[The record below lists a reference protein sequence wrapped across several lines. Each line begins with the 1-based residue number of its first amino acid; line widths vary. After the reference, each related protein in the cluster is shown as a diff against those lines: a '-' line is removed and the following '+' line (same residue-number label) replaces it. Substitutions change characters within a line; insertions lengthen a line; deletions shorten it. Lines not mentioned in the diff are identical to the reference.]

1 MTLTDM
7 KESIFAALSPDFPSK
22 GQVHYLSST
31 GSTNDVLKELARQGA
46 PYGTSVNAGHQ
57 TGGHGRMGRSFHSP
71 EGMGIYMSILLR
83 PKCIPTQL
91 MHLTCAAAAAMCD
104 AVEKATGLRPGIKWT
119 NDLVFGK
126 RKLGGILTELGL
138 SPQGGVDYAIIGIG
152 INCRQKET
160 DFPEDIRQIAASLEM
175 VTGKRMD
182 PALLAAAMLE
192 SLQRMDDRLLTEKDT
207 ILADYRKNC
216 ITIGK
221 EISVVRGE
229 IIRYG
234 QALDVDAEGALIV
247 KYEDGTLETVNS
259 GEVSIRGMYG
269 YV

>member
-1 MTLTDM
+1 
-7 KESIFAALSPDFPSK
+7 
-22 GQVHYLSST
+22 
-31 GSTNDVLKELARQGA
+31 
-46 PYGTSVNAGHQ
+46 
-57 TGGHGRMGRSFHSP
+57 
-71 EGMGIYMSILLR
+71 
-83 PKCIPTQL
+83 
-91 MHLTCAAAAAMCD
+91 MHLTCAAAVAACD
-104 AVEKATGLRPGIKWT
+104 ATEKAAGLRPGIKWT

-160 DFPEDIRQIAASLEM
+160 DFPKDIRQIAASLEM

-192 SLQRMDDRLLTEKDT
+192 SLHRMDDRLLTEKSA
-207 ILADYRKNC
+207 ILEDYRKDC

-247 KYEDGTLETVNS
+247 KYKDGTLETVNS

-269 YV
+269 YI